1 MYDIKYAESVVR
13 DLAGLRAFD
22 RKRILDQI
30 DEQLLY
36 EPTQRT
42 RNRKIIPGLQPPWE
56 HEEPI
61 WELRI
66 RDHRVFYDVDEVALR
81 VMIRAIRHKPSHKTM
96 EEIL

>member
-1 MYDIKYAESVVR
+1 MYAIKYADSVAR

-30 DEQLLY
+30 DEQLSY
-36 EPTQRT
+36 EPTRRT
-42 RNRKIIPGLQPPWE
+42 RNRKIIPGLKPPWE
-56 HEEPI
+56 YEEPV

-66 RDHRVFYDVDEVALR
+66 GDYRAFYDVDEAAQQVT
-81 VMIRAIRHKPSHKTM
+81 VRAIRLKPPHKTT